1 MLKSVCVGV
10 TKATLSQ
17 STKGKEESKLYRRGE
32 GAGGWSGCPM
42 LQVAPHAVQ
51 RISTE
56 CPLQPTRQSAEHLGA
71 QQE

>member
-1 MLKSVCVGV
+1 MLKSVCAGV
-10 TKATLSQ
+10 TKASLSQ
-17 STKGKEESKLYRRGE
+17 GTKGKEESKLYKKGG

-42 LQVAPHAVQ
+42 LQVASHAVQ
-51 RISTE
+51 RISVE